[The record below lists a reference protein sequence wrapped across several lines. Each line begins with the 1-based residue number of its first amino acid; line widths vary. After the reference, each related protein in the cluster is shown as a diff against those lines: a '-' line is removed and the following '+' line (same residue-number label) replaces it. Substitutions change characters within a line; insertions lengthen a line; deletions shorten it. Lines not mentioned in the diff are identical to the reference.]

1 MGDFENKR
9 QVLAHCFGG
18 RSFLGSLTA
27 GQFAMAEEGF
37 TAAAGYSEPEE
48 GAPVGTLAVDPA
60 LRCLGL
66 EAGRFERDTV
76 VKEGFI
82 IHQAWQE
89 MGLYDGDNRSLLQ
102 SRGFEGLQSALRDY
116 NRRLSR
122 EVSQTR
128 EKLQEQA
135 LHEIAE
141 RPDFIHGYRDV
152 HGIHVRRADSLAVSF
167 IAEHSSFTGGAH
179 GMYAF
184 EGVNFDAATGR
195 RLALADVFRD
205 KGTLARNLG
214 ETLRAR
220 YGKALF
226 DSAEKTVTEAVEKN
240 QVSWTLDPRGAT
252 FYFNPYD
259 VAPYASGLLS
269 VTFLFDERPGL
280 FLEKYKRGPASYC
293 ETLPAGRPMDIS
305 LRDDGSGR
313 KDSLEAWVREGSIHI
328 TLNGAAYMDVSPVS
342 GNDIT
347 AVHVHTAGGKN
358 FLYVDCE
365 DSATGERM
373 LRIYNLDGRTPTF
386 VATALQTFRQ
396 ELSGGK
402 KGWKKVRQWIMTDP
416 GEFTVYDPY
425 PSAGQE
431 RRTHTVEM
439 QENGRIAFG

>member
-1 MGDFENKR
+1 MKTSGKCLR
-9 QVLAHCFGG
+9 IALAAGL
-18 RSFLGSLTA
+18 FLGSLA
-27 GQFAMAEEGF
+27 EGQFAMAEEGVPV
-37 TAAAGYSEPEE
+37 AAGYSEPRE

-66 EAGRFERDTV
+66 EAERFERDTV
-76 VKEGFI
+76 VKEWFT

-102 SRGFEGLQSALRDY
+102 SQGYGGLQSALQDY

-128 EKLQEQA
+128 DKLQKQA

-141 RPDFIHGYRDV
+141 RPDFVHGYRDA
-152 HGIHVRRADSLAVSF
+152 HGIYVRRADSLAVSF
-167 IAEHSSFTGGAH
+167 IAEHSSYTGGAH
-179 GMYAF
+179 GMYSF
-184 EGVNFDAATGR
+184 EGVNFDAATGH
-195 RLALADVFRD
+195 RLVLADVFRD
-205 KGTLARNLG
+205 KESLARNLV
-214 ETLRAR
+214 EALRAR
-220 YGKALF
+220 YGAALF
-226 DSAEKTVTEAVEKN
+226 DSAEKTVTEAVAKD

-293 ETLPAGRPMDIS
+293 ETLPTGRSMDIS

-313 KDSLEAWVREGSIHI
+313 QDRLEAWAGEGSIHI
-328 TLNGAAYMDVSPVS
+328 NLNGATYVDDSPVS
-342 GNDIT
+342 GNDII
-347 AVHVHTAGGKN
+347 AVHVHRADGKN

-365 DSATGERM
+365 DSAMGERM
-373 LRIYNLDGRTPTF
+373 LRIYDLDGGTPAF
-386 VATALQTFRQ
+386 VAASSQTFQR
-396 ELSGGK
+396 ELSGGE

-416 GEFTVYDPY
+416 GEFTVYDSR

-431 RRTHTVEM
+431 QRTHTVEM

>member
-1 MGDFENKR
+1 
-9 QVLAHCFGG
+9 
-18 RSFLGSLTA
+18 
-27 GQFAMAEEGF
+27 MAEEGF

-66 EAGRFERDTV
+66 EAERFERDTV
-76 VKEGFI
+76 VKEGFT

-102 SRGFEGLQSALRDY
+102 SQGFKGLQSALRDY

-128 EKLQEQA
+128 DNLQEQA

-141 RPDFIHGYRDV
+141 RPDFIRGYRDV
-152 HGIHVRRADSLAVSF
+152 HGIYVRRADSLAVSF

-195 RLALADVFRD
+195 RLTLADVFRD
-205 KGTLARNLG
+205 KESLARNLG
-214 ETLRAR
+214 EALRDR
-220 YGKALF
+220 YGKALY
-226 DSAEKTVTEAVEKN
+226 DSAEKMVAEAVAKD

-259 VAPYASGLLS
+259 VAPYAAGLLS

-293 ETLPAGRPMDIS
+293 ETLPTGRPMDIS

-313 KDSLEAWVREGSIHI
+313 KDSLEAWAGEGSIHI
-328 TLNGAAYMDVSPVS
+328 TLNGATCSDGNTIS
-342 GNDIT
+342 GGDAT
-347 AVHVHTAGGKN
+347 AVHVHTAEGKN

-365 DSATGERM
+365 DSATKERM
-373 LRIYNLDGRTPTF
+373 LRVYDLDGRTPAF
-386 VATALQTFRQ
+386 VAASPQTFQR
-396 ELSGGK
+396 EISGGE

-416 GEFTVYDPY
+416 GEFAIYD
-425 PSAGQE
+425 SRSSVGQE
-431 RRTHTVEM
+431 RLTRIHTG
-439 QENGRIAFG
+439 NDG

>member
-1 MGDFENKR
+1 MKR
-9 QVLAHCFGG
+9 NGMRKYLRLVLAAGLFFGG
-18 RSFLGSLTA
+18 MAA
-27 GQFAMAEEGF
+27 GQPAMAEEGF
-37 TAAAGYSEPEE
+37 PAAVGYSEPRE

-66 EAGRFERDTV
+66 EVERFERDTV
-76 VKEGFI
+76 IKERFT

-89 MGLYDGDNRSLLQ
+89 IGPYDGDNRSLLHSQ
-102 SRGFEGLQSALRDY
+102 DFGGLQGALREY

-122 EVSQTR
+122 EATQMR
-128 EKLQEQA
+128 DKLQEQA
-135 LHEIAE
+135 IHEIAE
-141 RPDFIHGYRDV
+141 RPNFIHGYRDV
-152 HGIHVRRADSLAVSF
+152 HEIYVRRADSLAVSF

-179 GMYAF
+179 GMYAY

-195 RLALADVFRD
+195 RLVLADVFRD
-205 KGTLARNLG
+205 KKSLARNLW

-220 YGKALF
+220 YGVALF
-226 DSAEKTVTEAVEKN
+226 DSAEKTVTEAVAEDR
-240 QVSWTLDPRGAT
+240 VSWTLDPRGAT

-293 ETLPAGRPMDIS
+293 ETLPTGRSMEIS

-313 KDSLEAWVREGSIHI
+313 RDSLEVWAGEGSIHI
-328 TLNGAAYMDVSPVS
+328 TVNGAAYVDGSPVS

-347 AVHVHTAGGKN
+347 AVHTHTAEGKN

-373 LRIYNLDGRTPTF
+373 LRIYDLDGRMPAF
-386 VATALQTFRQ
+386 IAASPQTFRRKI
-396 ELSGGK
+396 SGGE

-416 GEFTVYDPY
+416 REFTVYDSH

-439 QENGRIAFG
+439 QANGCIAFG